1 MSISAVFDRVK
12 WVKGYLAMTET
23 EVPHFSSARVRPT
36 TTFLTYGEK
45 EPCDGMCSVGAIM
58 WDLGAVKPDFSS
70 RDFINTIPDD
80 FERFVQDLRRFGV
93 MIAQNYFYAYCQD
106 IHPAYFE
113 TLDSYLV
120 DTRHPLI
127 ESWNDNESST
137 EQEVRNFLYTLDLYP
152 PYRQVRKFLVNDDSD
167 ELRELYAQADRLS
180 MNRDFVREWMQTKV
194 DIFNQIFDFEHP
206 IPLCD

>member
-106 IHPAYFE
+106 IHP
-113 TLDSYLV
+113 
-120 DTRHPLI
+120 
-127 ESWNDNESST
+127 
-137 EQEVRNFLYTLDLYP
+137 
-152 PYRQVRKFLVNDDSD
+152 
-167 ELRELYAQADRLS
+167 
-180 MNRDFVREWMQTKV
+180 
-194 DIFNQIFDFEHP
+194 
-206 IPLCD
+206 